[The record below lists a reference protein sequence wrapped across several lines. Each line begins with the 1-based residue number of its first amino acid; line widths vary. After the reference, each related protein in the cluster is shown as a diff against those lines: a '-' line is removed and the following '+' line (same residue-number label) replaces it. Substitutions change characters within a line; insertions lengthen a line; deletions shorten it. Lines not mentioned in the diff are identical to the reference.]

1 MRTIWLRL
9 MALSTFL
16 TLAVAN
22 VASAHVVVSPEEV
35 PADEFEKLVV
45 SVPTEKDIPTTGVR
59 VEVPEGFTVLGVQ
72 PVPGWSYQFEEE
84 AGIIKAITWSG
95 GEIRPQEFQEFAFQA
110 RTPEEPGEFSWNA
123 YQTYED
129 GSVVEWT
136 GPPEEAEEEA
146 EEGAE
151 EVGPA
156 SVVEVVR
163 SGAQADEPSAAPP
176 ESGGGFAPIAAYGG
190 LGVGILALIVALVA
204 LLRKR

>member
-16 TLAVAN
+16 TLAAAGTAN
-22 VASAHVVVSPEEV
+22 AHVVVSPEEV

-72 PVPGWSYQFEEE
+72 PVPGWNYQFEEE
-84 AGIIKAITWSG
+84 AGVIRAITWSG
-95 GEIRPQEFQEFAFQA
+95 GEIRPQEFQEYAFQA
-110 RTPEEPGEFSWNA
+110 RTPDESGEFAWNA

-136 GPPEEAEEEA
+136 GPEDAEE
-146 EEGAE
+146 
-151 EVGPA
+151 PA
-156 SVVEVVR
+156 SVVRVAAG
-163 SGAQADEPSAAPP
+163 GAGTDEQDTEEGVSSSENTA
-176 ESGGGFAPIAAYGG
+176 SMGGVAPIAAYGG
-190 LGVGILALIVALVA
+190 LGVGILALIVALMA